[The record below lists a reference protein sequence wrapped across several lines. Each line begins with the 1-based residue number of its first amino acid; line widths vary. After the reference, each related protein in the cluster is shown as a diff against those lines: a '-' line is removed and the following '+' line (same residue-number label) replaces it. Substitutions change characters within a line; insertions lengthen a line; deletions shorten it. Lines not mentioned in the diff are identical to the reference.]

1 MGAIIA
7 GIVYL
12 IGAGVVYLLAMDL
25 LNVKLHLRKW
35 VALAVAAIW
44 PALLVLAAIFLSTD
58 AIELAWRRRKR
69 RRGA

>member
-1 MGAIIA
+1 MGAVIV
-7 GIVYL
+7 GIGYL

-35 VALAVAAIW
+35 VALAVAALW
-44 PALLVLAAIFLSTD
+44 PALVLAVSFLSTD
-58 AIELAWRRRKR
+58 TSELAWRRRKR

>member
-1 MGAIIA
+1 MGAVIV
-7 GIVYL
+7 GIGYL

-44 PALLVLAAIFLSTD
+44 PALLVLAVIFLSTD
-58 AIELAWRRRKR
+58 TIELAWRRRKR